1 MRKLRLLHLYLG
13 SLFGPLL
20 IVFAVSGAWQVF
32 RFNDAKKD
40 GSYKPAAIITLF
52 SDIHKDAVL
61 PGVPRRQGAAMR
73 YFALAAAAGR
83 LTDFG
88 IVMAYRMSRRPAL
101 VTFLLVAGVA
111 VPAALLF
118 LARITVSRRVPPL

>member
-1 MRKLRLLHLYLG
+1 MRKLRLIHLYLG

-20 IVFAVSGAWQVF
+20 LVFAVSGAWQVF

-73 YFALAAAAGR
+73 YFALAAATGLS
-83 LTDFG
+83 LTTILG

-101 VTFLLVAGVA
+101 VTFLLFAGIA
-111 VPAALLF
+111 VPAAFLI
-118 LARITVSRRVPPL
+118 LAR

>member
-1 MRKLRLLHLYLG
+1 MKKLRLAHLYPG

-40 GSYKPAAIITLF
+40 GSYKPAGIITTF
-52 SDIHKDAVL
+52 SDIHKDSAL

-73 YFALAAAAGR
+73 YFALGAAIG
-83 LTDFG
+83 LTLTTALG
-88 IVMAYRMSRRPAL
+88 IVMAYRISRRPAL
-101 VTFLLVAGVA
+101 VTPLL
-111 VPAALLF
+111 
-118 LARITVSRRVPPL
+118 

>member
-1 MRKLRLLHLYLG
+1 MKKLRLIHLYLG

-20 IVFAVSGAWQVF
+20 MVFAVSGAWQVF

-40 GSYKPAAIITLF
+40 GSDKPAAIITLF

-73 YFALAAAAGR
+73 WFALTAAAGLA
-83 LTDFG
+83 LTTILG
-88 IVMAYRMSRRPAL
+88 ILMAYRMSRRPAL
-101 VTFLLVAGVA
+101 VTFLLLTGIAL
-111 VPAALLF
+111 PAALLF
-118 LARITVSRRVPPL
+118 LAR

>member
-1 MRKLRLLHLYLG
+1 MKKLRLAHLYLG

-40 GSYKPAAIITLF
+40 GSYKPANVITLF
-52 SDIHKDAVL
+52 TDIHKDAVL

-73 YFALAAAAGR
+73 WFVLAAAAG
-83 LTDFG
+83 LASTTALG
-88 IVMAYRMSRRPAL
+88 IVMAYRLSRRPAL
-101 VTFLLVAGVA
+101 VTTLLIAGV
-111 VPAALLF
+111 VLPAALLL
-118 LARITVSRRVPPL
+118 LAR

>member
-1 MRKLRLLHLYLG
+1 MKKLRLVHLYLG

-73 YFALAAAAGR
+73 WFALTAAAGLA
-83 LTDFG
+83 LTTILG
-88 IVMAYRMSRRPAL
+88 IVMAYRLSRRPVL
-101 VTFLLVAGVA
+101 VTFLLFAGVA
-111 VPAALLF
+111 VPAVLLL
-118 LARITVSRRVPPL
+118 LAR

>member
-1 MRKLRLLHLYLG
+1 VKKLRLVHLYLG

-52 SDIHKDAVL
+52 TDIHKDAVL

-73 YFALAAAAGR
+73 WFALTAAAGLA
-83 LTDFG
+83 LTTILG
-88 IVMAYRMSRRPAL
+88 IVMAYRLSRRPAL
-101 VTFLLVAGVA
+101 VTFLLFAGVA
-111 VPAALLF
+111 VPVALLF
-118 LARITVSRRVPPL
+118 LAR

>member
-40 GSYKPAAIITLF
+40 GSYKPAKAITLF
-52 SDIHKDAVL
+52 TDIHKDQVL
-61 PGVPRRQGAAMR
+61 PGVSRRKGEAAAMR
-73 YFALAAAAGR
+73 WFA
-83 LTDFG
+83 FG
-88 IVMAYRMSRRPAL
+88 ASVG
-101 VTFLLVAGVA
+101 LVATT
-111 VPAALLF
+111 LLGSG
-118 LARITVSRRVPPL
+118 LHHTLWR

>member
-1 MRKLRLLHLYLG
+1 MKKLRLVHLYLG

-40 GSYKPAAIITLF
+40 GSYKPARVITLF
-52 SDIHKDAVL
+52 TDIHKDAVL

-73 YFALAAAAGR
+73 WFALAAASG
-83 LTDFG
+83 LTLTTILG
-88 IVMAYRMSRRPAL
+88 IVMAYRLSRRPAL
-101 VTFLLVAGVA
+101 VTFLLLTGVA
-111 VPAALLF
+111 LPAALLL
-118 LARITVSRRVPPL
+118 LAR

>member
-1 MRKLRLLHLYLG
+1 MRAMKKLRLVHLYLG

-20 IVFAVSGAWQVF
+20 IVFAVSGGWQVF

-73 YFALAAAAGR
+73 YFALGAAAG
-83 LTDFG
+83 LTLTTLLG
-88 IVMAYRMSRRPAL
+88 ILMAYRLSRRPAL
-101 VTFLLVAGVA
+101 VTFLLLVGVGL
-111 VPAALLF
+111 PAALLF
-118 LARITVSRRVPPL
+118 VAR

>member
-1 MRKLRLLHLYLG
+1 MKKLRLVHLYLG

-73 YFALAAAAGR
+73 WFALTAAAGLA
-83 LTDFG
+83 LTTVLG
-88 IVMAYRMSRRPAL
+88 IVMAYRLSRRPVL
-101 VTFLLVAGVA
+101 VTFLLFAGVV
-111 VPAALLF
+111 VPAALLL
-118 LARITVSRRVPPL
+118 LAR

>member
-1 MRKLRLLHLYLG
+1 MKKLRLVHLYLG

-20 IVFAVSGAWQVF
+20 IAFAVSGAWQVF

-40 GSYKPAAIITLF
+40 GSYKPAKVITLF

-73 YFALAAAAGR
+73 WFVLAAAAG
-83 LTDFG
+83 LASTTVLG
-88 IVMAYRMSRRPAL
+88 VVMAYRLSRRPAL
-101 VTFLLVAGVA
+101 VTTLLIAGIVL
-111 VPAALLF
+111 PAALLL
-118 LARITVSRRVPPL
+118 LAR

>member
-1 MRKLRLLHLYLG
+1 MKKLRLVHLYLG

-40 GSYKPAAIITLF
+40 GSYKPAKVITLF
-52 SDIHKDAVL
+52 TDIHKDAVL

-73 YFALAAAAGR
+73 YFALCAAAG
-83 LTDFG
+83 LTLTTVLG
-88 IVMAYRMSRRPAL
+88 IVMAYRLSRRPTL
-101 VTFLLVAGVA
+101 VTVLLLTGVA
-111 VPAALLF
+111 LPGALLF
-118 LARITVSRRVPPL
+118 LAR

>member
-1 MRKLRLLHLYLG
+1 MKKLRLVHLYLG

-40 GSYKPAAIITLF
+40 GSYKPAKVITLF
-52 SDIHKDAVL
+52 TDIHKDAVL

-73 YFALAAAAGR
+73 WFVLAAAAG
-83 LTDFG
+83 LATTTVLG
-88 IVMAYRMSRRPAL
+88 IVMAYRLSRRPAL
-101 VTFLLVAGVA
+101 VTTLLIAGV
-111 VPAALLF
+111 VLPAALLLF
-118 LARITVSRRVPPL
+118 AR

>member
-40 GSYKPAAIITLF
+40 GSYKPARAITLF
-52 SDIHKDAVL
+52 TDIHKDQAL
-61 PGVPRRQGAAMR
+61 PGVSRRKRESAAMR
-73 YFALAAAAGR
+73 WFSLGASTGLV
-83 LTDFG
+83 LTTILG
-88 IVMAYRMSRRPAL
+88 ILMAYRLSRRPAL
-101 VTFLLVAGVA
+101 VTVLLLAGVA
-111 VPAALLF
+111 LPAALLL
-118 LARITVSRRVPPL
+118 LAR

>member
-1 MRKLRLLHLYLG
+1 MKKLRLVHLYLG

-40 GSYKPAAIITLF
+40 GSYKPATVITLF
-52 SDIHKDAVL
+52 TDIHKDAVL

-73 YFALAAAAGR
+73 WFVLAAAAG
-83 LTDFG
+83 LASTTVLG
-88 IVMAYRMSRRPAL
+88 IVMAYRLSRRPAL
-101 VTFLLVAGVA
+101 VTTLLFAGV
-111 VPAALLF
+111 VLPAALLL
-118 LARITVSRRVPPL
+118 LAR

>member
-1 MRKLRLLHLYLG
+1 MKKLRLVHLYLG

-40 GSYKPAAIITLF
+40 GSYKPAKVITLF
-52 SDIHKDAVL
+52 TDIHKDAVL

-73 YFALAAAAGR
+73 WFVLCAAAG
-83 LTDFG
+83 LASTTVLG
-88 IVMAYRMSRRPAL
+88 IVMAYRLSRRPAL
-101 VTFLLVAGVA
+101 VTALLLAGVA
-111 VPAALLF
+111 LPSALLF
-118 LARITVSRRVPPL
+118 LAR

>member
-1 MRKLRLLHLYLG
+1 MKRLRLVHLYLG

-40 GSYKPAAIITLF
+40 GSYKPARIITLF
-52 SDIHKDAVL
+52 TDIHKDAVL

-73 YFALAAAAGR
+73 WFVLAAAAGLA
-83 LTDFG
+83 LTTVLG
-88 IVMAYRMSRRPAL
+88 IVMAYRLSRRPAL
-101 VTFLLVAGVA
+101 VTTLLIAGLVL
-111 VPAALLF
+111 PAALLF
-118 LARITVSRRVPPL
+118 LAR

>member
-40 GSYKPAAIITLF
+40 GSYKPAKAITLF
-52 SDIHKDAVL
+52 TDIHKDQVL
-61 PGVPRRQGAAMR
+61 PGVSRRKPEAAAMR
-73 YFALAAAAGR
+73 WFSLGASAGLI
-83 LTDFG
+83 LTTVLG
-88 IVMAYRMSRRPAL
+88 IVMAYRLSRNPLL
-101 VTFLLVAGVA
+101 VTGLLLAGLA
-111 VPAALLF
+111 VPAALLL
-118 LARITVSRRVPPL
+118 LAH